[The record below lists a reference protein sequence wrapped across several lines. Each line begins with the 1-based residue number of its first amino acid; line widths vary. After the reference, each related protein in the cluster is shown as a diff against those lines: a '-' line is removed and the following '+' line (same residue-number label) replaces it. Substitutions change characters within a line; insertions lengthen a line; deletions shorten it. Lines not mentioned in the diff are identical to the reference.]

1 MKERDQRDSTR
12 KVAPLTPAPD
22 ALVIDTTAL
31 NAEAA
36 LAVAVNFVSRR
47 ARGETK
53 TALA

>member
-12 KVAPLTPAPD
+12 KAAPLTPAPD
-22 ALVIDTTAL
+22 ALVLDTTAL
-31 NAEAA
+31 SAEAA

-47 ARGETK
+47 RRGENK